1 MNELRISWQLQVLL
15 SHLQCWEPLAVAA
28 QQGAS
33 RSRTSSNHPCSILPC
48 NPPGV
53 KILKY
58 PWPAR
63 LARQSPGRNHQ
74 GKIWRKPNRKCR
86 SHVFVPNCIQIQG
99 VLPDRCVPFTC
110 KMLEFDNRPSQSLS
124 RSLKHL
130 GWSTWWLRA
139 ASPLQKSEGQL
150 VHQNWA
156 SQWRMFQFGATDR
169 FKSASY
175 AMKWFS

>member
-1 MNELRISWQLQVLL
+1 MSYESLGSYKFCYLTLLRAFGSCGSTRGKSKSNIIQSSLQ
-15 SHLQCWEPLAVAA
+15 HPAMQP
-28 QQGAS
+28 S
-33 RSRTSSNHPCSILPC
+33 RCQN
-48 NPPGV
+48 
-53 KILKY
+53 LKY

-63 LARQSPGRNHQ
+63 LARQSPSRNHQ
-74 GKIWRKPNRKCR
+74 GKIWRKPNRKCW

-139 ASPLQKSEGQL
+139 SSPLQKSEGQL
-150 VHQNWA
+150 VHQN
-156 SQWRMFQFGATDR
+156 
-169 FKSASY
+169 
-175 AMKWFS
+175 